1 MTIRILL
8 IDDEATVGD
17 LLKTFLK
24 KYLDDYDLIPALN
37 GAEAIE
43 LIKEMQKENAE
54 PHLTLMDLKMPVMDG
69 IECTK
74 KLVEMGIGNI
84 YILTAFLEPG
94 LITQAVSAGAKGII
108 KKREGYQAVAKKIG
122 DMVRTLRSVHE

>member
-74 KLVEMGIGNI
+74 ILVEMGIGNI